1 MLELQRGDFLEYC
14 RSGMEVISHR
24 ERAIRFASSHRDVEG
39 FLTSRDS
46 GPRREPLSTVGYTSS
61 YELGVSKVI
70 VICPFFVNRNFC
82 NGFGTS
88 RV

>member
-1 MLELQRGDFLEYC
+1 MEYQDVVRASKRGKSEYC

-24 ERAIRFASSHRDVEG
+24 ERAIQFASSRRDVES

-61 YELGVSKVI
+61 YKLGVSKVI
-70 VICPFFVNRNFC
+70 VICPFL
-82 NGFGTS
+82 S
-88 RV
+88 